1 MTGGSEMS
9 DKVKKAALSEEKATK
24 KEKRRMPQTPENP
37 KRKRKK
43 VRFQENCRLV

>member
-1 MTGGSEMS
+1 MS

-37 KRKRKK
+37 KKK
-43 VRFQENCRLV
+43 KKKSPFSRELPLGLRI